1 MLLIGD
7 GNSDLDILHQME
19 SIETPVPH
27 SMGSSSHIDLGKA
40 NSNPF
45 QFGPKSGNDPTSGL
59 SGAMMESDPIDEEEE
74 NETEN
79 LCGSTRSTHSVVAP
93 IAPNPPQIALCDL
106 DTPSNARSP
115 HKSTFDRNLDD
126 VVSSNDLIMGDV
138 VRDMAMSHDENML
151 KMASLMN
158 KIDDK
163 ERRVAVKKS
172 TFDRQLDD
180 VVDANEQLMDH
191 LVRDM
196 AFSVTQK
203 QNGVAA
209 VDMNGGD
216 SLNGNTTTQSSLSTH
231 SGTDTKQ
238 RFKSIRERIQ
248 YFDLKSPSTENVQTV
263 QSIGSIAA
271 SPYKENATVSS
282 HGTMSF
288 LQTVGRDDG
297 GHWK

>member
-1 MLLIGD
+1 
-7 GNSDLDILHQME
+7 
-19 SIETPVPH
+19 
-27 SMGSSSHIDLGKA
+27 
-40 NSNPF
+40 
-45 QFGPKSGNDPTSGL
+45 
-59 SGAMMESDPIDEEEE
+59 MESDPIDEEEE

-209 VDMNGGD
+209 V
-216 SLNGNTTTQSSLSTH
+216 SGNTTQSSLSTH

-271 SPYKENATVSS
+271 SPYQENATVSS

-288 LQTVGRDDG
+288 LQTVGRDDSR
-297 GHWK
+297 HWK